1 MLICASWSIT
11 TCGLLGLRFA
21 CDGIL
26 RKFFVDLMELDKA
39 RVVSKPFLVVYSVQI
54 SISEFLAQIS
64 LIISLR
70 QKFKMWIDRLSIFP
84 LGLPDGVLPPDP
96 EMLKQLQEEI
106 LRNRFNESL
115 LESDDVNDDVLRSKL
130 RCTELD
136 ENFAFSDDTSTLYAK
151 PVA

>member
-1 MLICASWSIT
+1 
-11 TCGLLGLRFA
+11 
-21 CDGIL
+21 
-26 RKFFVDLMELDKA
+26 MELDEA

-96 EMLKQLQEEI
+96 EMLKQL
-106 LRNRFNESL
+106 
-115 LESDDVNDDVLRSKL
+115 
-130 RCTELD
+130 
-136 ENFAFSDDTSTLYAK
+136 
-151 PVA
+151 